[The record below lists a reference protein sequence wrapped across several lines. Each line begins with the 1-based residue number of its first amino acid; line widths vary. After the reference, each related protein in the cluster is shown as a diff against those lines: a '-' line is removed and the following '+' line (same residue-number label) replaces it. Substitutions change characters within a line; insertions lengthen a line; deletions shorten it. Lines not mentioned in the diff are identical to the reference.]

1 MLSTLDLLPTLN
13 YFMKMVIRIIPL
25 LFIAV
30 FLAELA
36 RLKLGGD
43 KLSRLLA
50 GTHPWDGRLRGAF
63 LGALLPYCECGAFP
77 VMLGLLRAGVPMG
90 TALTFFMISPLVS
103 VPAFMILMSVLG
115 PAIAFLYLGITVLC
129 GLAASLLLE
138 KGGQRWG
145 ILKGSFLQVEDAQS
159 CCGNGLT
166 SSPCQAAPSCGDG
179 ESCCESAS
187 QGSPVS
193 YIGPAWDSTWNTV
206 KKILPF
212 AFAAILFSTVIH
224 SQISPEQINRLL
236 TAGAPFDVFIAAL
249 AGIPFYACT
258 STTISVVAPFIS
270 STGAVGPGIAFI
282 ISAAGT
288 SINGIIFMNA
298 IFGRRFIAVFVFSIF
313 LIALLSG
320 YFLQMWI

>member
-1 MLSTLDLLPTLN
+1 M
-13 YFMKMVIRIIPL
+13 R
-25 LFIAV
+25 
-30 FLAELA
+30 
-36 RLKLGGD
+36 
-43 KLSRLLA
+43 RLLS

-63 LGALLPYCECGAFP
+63 LGAVLPYCECGAFP
-77 VMLGLLRAGVPMG
+77 VMLGLLRAGMPMG

-115 PAIAFLYLGITVLC
+115 PAIAFLYLGITVIC
-129 GLAASLLLE
+129 GLTASLLLE

-145 ILKGSFLQVEDAQS
+145 ILKGSFLQVDSAQS
-159 CCGNGLT
+159 CCGDGST
-166 SSPCQAAPSCGDG
+166 SSTLESEACCGDSSG
-179 ESCCESAS
+179 SCCESTLAP
-187 QGSPVS
+187 QRSPVKVS

-224 SQISPEQINRLL
+224 SQISPQQIDRLL

-298 IFGRRFIAVFVFSIF
+298 IFRQRFIAIFVFSIF